1 MEKLTFVIPTL
12 LGVEGLTADELR
24 RMGMAEVRVENGRV
38 FCQGSPAD
46 IPRLNLRLR
55 TGERVLLLLGTFPAA
70 TFEELFQGTYGLPWE
85 QFIPDGGAFP
95 VKGFSLSSV
104 LHSIPSCQSIIKKAV
119 AMRLGQVYHK
129 NTLPEDGPVH
139 QIQFSLMKDVA
150 SLMLDTTGPGL
161 YKRGYRAVG
170 VAAPLRETL
179 AAALVILSGYRG
191 KDPFCDPFCG
201 SGTIAIEAALIA
213 KNRAPGLNRT
223 FSAQKWT
230 WLPSQ
235 TWVDAAGE
243 AMDLEYDGDYDIW
256 GGDIDP
262 GAVAIARE
270 NAVKADVEDL
280 VRFSLADARNF
291 FRAEPYGRVVT
302 NPPYGQ
308 RLMERQEAE
317 GLYRDFGRAVM
328 GLPKGW
334 RVNVLSS
341 HTEFERTFGR
351 PADKKRK
358 LYNGMIKCDLFQY
371 NSKLLNGKGK
381 GGGKGEGAPK

>member
-1 MEKLTFVIPTL
+1 MEKLTFVVPTL

-24 RMGMAEVRVENGRV
+24 RMGMAETRAENGRV
-38 FCQGSPAD
+38 LCQGEAKD

-55 TGERVLLLLGTFPAA
+55 TGERVLILIGSFPARS
-70 TFEELFQGTYGLPWE
+70 FEELFQGVQALPWE
-85 QFIPDGGAFP
+85 RWIPQGGQFP
-95 VKGFSLSSV
+95 VKGYSLNSV
-104 LHSIPSCQSIIKKAV
+104 LHSVPACQSIVKKAV
-119 AMRLGQVYHK
+119 ATRLGRVYHRE
-129 NTLPEDGPVH
+129 TLPEDGALY
-139 QIQFSLMKDVA
+139 QIQFSLMKNQA

-170 VAAPLRETL
+170 VEAPLRETL
-179 AAALVILSGYRG
+179 AAALVLLSGYRG

-223 FSAQKWT
+223 FSAQKWD

-235 TWVDAAGE
+235 TWVDGAGE
-243 AMDLEYDGDYDIW
+243 AMALEYDGAYDIW

-262 GAVAIARE
+262 AAVHLAQA

-280 VRFSLADARNF
+280 VHFTQGDACAFSRQ
-291 FRAEPYGRVVT
+291 EPYGRIVC
-302 NPPYGQ
+302 NPPYGE
-308 RLMERQEAE
+308 RLLDQQMAAQ
-317 GLYRDFGRAVM
+317 LYRDFGRAVR

-334 RVNVLSS
+334 RVSVLSA
-341 HTEFERTFGR
+341 HPAFERAFGA

-358 LYNGMIKCDLFQY
+358 LYNGMLQCNLYQY
-371 NSKLLNGKGK
+371 GKKPGVS
-381 GGGKGEGAPK
+381 PKQKAN

>member
-1 MEKLTFVIPTL
+1 MEKLTFVVPTL

-24 RMGMAEVRVENGRV
+24 RMGMAETRAENGRV
-38 FCQGSPAD
+38 LCQGEAKD

-55 TGERVLLLLGTFPAA
+55 TGERVLILVGSFPVRS
-70 TFEELFQGTYGLPWE
+70 FEDLFQGVQALPWE
-85 QFIPDGGAFP
+85 RWIPQGGQFP
-95 VKGFSLSSV
+95 VKGYSLNSV
-104 LHSIPSCQSIIKKAV
+104 LHSVPACQSIVKKAV
-119 AMRLGQVYHK
+119 ATRLGRVYHRE
-129 NTLPEDGPVH
+129 TLPEDGALYR
-139 QIQFSLMKDVA
+139 IQFSLMKNQA

-170 VAAPLRETL
+170 VEAPLRETL
-179 AAALVILSGYRG
+179 AAALVLLSGYRG

-223 FSAQKWT
+223 FSAQKWD

-235 TWVDAAGE
+235 TWVDGAGE
-243 AMDLEYDGDYDIW
+243 AMDLEYDGTYDIW

-262 GAVAIARE
+262 AAVHLAQA

-280 VRFSLADARNF
+280 VHFTQGDACAFSRQ
-291 FRAEPYGRVVT
+291 EPYGRIVC
-302 NPPYGQ
+302 NPPYGE
-308 RLMERQEAE
+308 RLLDQQMAAQ
-317 GLYRDFGRAVM
+317 LYRDFGRAVR

-334 RVNVLSS
+334 RVSVLSA
-341 HTEFERTFGR
+341 HPAFERAFGA

-358 LYNGMIKCDLFQY
+358 LYNGMLQCNLYQY
-371 NSKLLNGKGK
+371 GKKPGVS
-381 GGGKGEGAPK
+381 PKQKAN